1 MAPSQ
6 QRTVPL
12 CEENLVLGH
21 LLGYRH
27 EQARESRGTILPDKL
42 RHLEKLQGFLMR
54 DVLFV
59 SIDIATGS
67 DFENRFSPDSLCI
80 GVSVLDTRSLTK
92 PIETDEEAGA
102 ATHSYQNVT
111 KDYGLSGW
119 VAQTFRYRETR
130 YVNPDQAASNIMH
143 LIEDRNYVLVG
154 SELQRDC
161 ELLKTLSFSS
171 WKIAERA
178 CFRLDILRAAQYTL
192 QLRQRPSLQCFLETF
207 GIKCKRLSFPG
218 HYAHYTL
225 RALILLAVRDWKMAG
240 DPYTDADR
248 RLEHNLLRVATH
260 KLPSATSASPQ
271 AFCEQPPADATDTKD
286 ERDDEEESWVLMP
299 LASG

>member
-1 MAPSQ
+1 MASSQ

-12 CEENLVLGH
+12 CEENIVLGH

-59 SIDIATGS
+59 SIDVATGS

-92 PIETDEEAGA
+92 PIETDEEAEA

-111 KDYGLSGW
+111 KDYGLT
-119 VAQTFRYRETR
+119 QKFRYGETR
-130 YVNPDQAASNIMH
+130 H

-171 WKIAERA
+171 WTIAERA

-207 GIKCKRLSFPG
+207 GIKCKRLSLPG
-218 HYAHYTL
+218 HYAHYNL
-225 RALILLAVRDWKMAG
+225 RAMLLLALRDWKMAG

-271 AFCEQPPADATDTKD
+271 ASCEQPPADATDTKD